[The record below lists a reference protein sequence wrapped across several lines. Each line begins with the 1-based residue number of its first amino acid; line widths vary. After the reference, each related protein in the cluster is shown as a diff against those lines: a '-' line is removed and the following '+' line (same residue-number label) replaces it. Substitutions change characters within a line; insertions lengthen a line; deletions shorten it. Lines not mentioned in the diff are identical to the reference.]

1 MVPAIGII
9 GVTAMAIQSV
19 GVIGAGQMG
28 NGIAHVVALAGYDV
42 LINDIKKDAESRMK
56 KSVEALHVNFN
67 KIRTGRAHPSILDAV
82 TVEYYGGQV
91 PLNQVASVSVED
103 ARTLAVAPWE
113 QGMVPKIEK
122 AIMTSDLGLNPS
134 SAGNVIRVPMP
145 MLTEETRKGYIKQ
158 ARGEAETARVA
169 VRNVR
174 RDANGDFKSL
184 LKEKAITEDD
194 QRQGEDE
201 IQKLTDKYI
210 AEIDKALAAKEQDL
224 MQV

>member
-1 MVPAIGII
+1 M
-9 GVTAMAIQSV
+9 
-19 GVIGAGQMG
+19 
-28 NGIAHVVALAGYDV
+28 
-42 LINDIKKDAESRMK
+42 INDIKKDAESRMK
-56 KSVEALHVNFN
+56 KSVEALHSNFN

-91 PLNQVASVSVED
+91 PLNQVASVNAED

-113 QGMVPKIEK
+113 QSMVAKIEK

-158 ARGEAETARVA
+158 ARSEAESARVA

-184 LKEKAITEDD
+184 LKDKEITEDD